1 MTTNQHVVPSEWAP
15 RRHRCFPCDLV
26 RLAFRQMR
34 IASRKS
40 SFVRFKHLFS
50 SNSVLVSP
58 SGPLLRSS
66 ALKLEKHMAFVRE
79 KEEDSS

>member
-1 MTTNQHVVPSEWAP
+1 MHFAISIPQHVPDGTFDPAK
-15 RRHRCFPCDLV
+15 L
-26 RLAFRQMR
+26 R

-50 SNSVLVSP
+50 CDSVLVSP
-58 SGPLLRSS
+58 PGLRLRSS